1 MCVEIAE
8 KFLNTIADLK
18 SAFERI
24 GNAEARAEY
33 KQLQKAEK
41 LYIKAIEAAGGE
53 YVGRKIIGIKNREK
67 EGDIDTSPQIVYNE
81 EVTEVRQSRKDNL
94 INHTFPTYK
103 ESAGSEANTLATR
116 WAHRAD
122 VQAGDRTSIS
132 YRDKW
137 YLIEKFD
144 DTDLGYQIVAQISEK
159 QYQEFME
166 ERNNGIGKEQSIQK
180 GVSDITS
187 IDRRRNTSVRR
198 VVSDNSLSSG
208 NRRSDHEIQRV
219 GEEQSQGRQTSS
231 DGSGDRE
238 SRRSSKQRLKY
249 SLKWVKPVQPT
260 SKAWTPTIDTDE
272 ALKRFPNLWN
282 VKAEE
287 SEVRNP
293 TQIKGTVSTYRKI
306 YDILKKEGFEGKIL
320 DASSGLGYGTKAGID
335 EYGFNVEDIEPYPDG
350 KYKPKYTDYSSL
362 DEKYDVI
369 ISNAVLNVLPQDQRD
384 ALVVKMG
391 ELLNEGGRLF
401 VNVRGDDVNNL
412 ASNSANVKIGEME
425 RYVTPT
431 GSYQK
436 GFTRSEFVAYLQDA
450 LGKNFSVVPT
460 TQFGKASAI
469 VTKKV
474 GEIKYSLKDSEGKA
488 LTEEQVEYFKNSKV
502 RDDKGNLLIAY
513 HGSPNKFFTFDR
525 NRIGKGT
532 DQFGAGFYFATDEN
546 SAHSYGDNIHKI
558 YLNIEKPIV
567 INRDANV

>member
-425 RYVTPT
+425 WYVTPT

-436 GFTRSEFVAYLQDA
+436 GFTRSELVAYLQDA

-474 GEIKYSLKDSEGKA
+474 GEIKYSLKDSEGKS

>member
-1 MCVEIAE
+1 M
-8 KFLNTIADLK
+8 NTIADLK

-425 RYVTPT
+425 WYVTPT

-436 GFTRSEFVAYLQDA
+436 GFTRSELVAYLQDA

-474 GEIKYSLKDSEGKA
+474 GEIKYSLKDSEGKS

>member
-1 MCVEIAE
+1 M
-8 KFLNTIADLK
+8 NTIADLK